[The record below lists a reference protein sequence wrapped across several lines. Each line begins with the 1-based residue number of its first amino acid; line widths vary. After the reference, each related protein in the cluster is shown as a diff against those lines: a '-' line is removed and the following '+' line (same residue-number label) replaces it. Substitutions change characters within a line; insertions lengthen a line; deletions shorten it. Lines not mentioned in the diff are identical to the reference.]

1 MKIVVTGTS
10 SGFGRFLINNLDNS
24 YGVSLRDPI
33 EDLVQKILP
42 ADIFINQAYSNNT
55 KQSDLFYKIFNL
67 WIDKNKTIIN
77 IGTSAIFENP
87 NFDPIYVSNKK
98 HLNSLART
106 LTMKNEYKRVRVIN
120 INPSTLENNK
130 IFDDSY
136 NKLKFTNL
144 LNIINFIINL
154 PQEVEISDLTIRST
168 QKRNQSLM

>member
-1 MKIVVTGTS
+1 MKIAVTGTS
-10 SGFGRFLINNLDNS
+10 SGFGRFLINSLDNS
-24 YGVSLRDPI
+24 YGVSLRDSI
-33 EDLVQKILP
+33 EDIVPKILP
-42 ADIFINQAYSNNT
+42 ADIFINQAYSKDT
-55 KQSDLFYKIFNL
+55 KQSDLFYKVFNL
-67 WIDKNKTIIN
+67 WVDKNKTIIN

-120 INPSTLENNK
+120 LNPSTLENNK
-130 IFDDSY
+130 IFNNSY

>member
-1 MKIVVTGTS
+1 MKIAVTGTS
-10 SGFGRFLINNLDNS
+10 SGFGRFLFNNLDNS
-24 YGVSLRDPI
+24 YGVSLRDPLEVI
-33 EDLVQKILP
+33 VPKILT
-42 ADIFINQAYSNNT
+42 ADIFINQAYSKNT
-55 KQSDLFYKIFNL
+55 KQSDLFHEVFNS

-120 INPSTLENNK
+120 LNPSTLENNK

-144 LNIINFIINL
+144 LDIINFIINL

>member
-1 MKIVVTGTS
+1 MKIAITGTS
-10 SGFGRFLINNLDNS
+10 TGLGRYLSNNLQNS

-33 EDLVQKILP
+33 EDIVPKIIP
-42 ADIFINQAYSNNT
+42 ADIFINQAYSKNT
-55 KQSDLFYKIFNL
+55 KQSELFYNIFNQ

-98 HLNSLART
+98 HLNSLARS

-120 INPSTLENNK
+120 LNPSTLENNQ
-130 IFDDSY
+130 IFNDSY

-144 LNIINFIINL
+144 INIINFIINL

-168 QKRNQSLM
+168 QKRNKPSM

>member
-1 MKIVVTGTS
+1 MKTHDPAGLSWGSQPFRAPGLGPGTTNI
-10 SGFGRFLINNLDNS
+10 R
-24 YGVSLRDPI
+24 
-33 EDLVQKILP
+33 VQE
-42 ADIFINQAYSNNT
+42 T
-55 KQSDLFYKIFNL
+55 
-67 WIDKNKTIIN
+67 
-77 IGTSAIFENP
+77 
-87 NFDPIYVSNKK
+87 NKK

-120 INPSTLENNK
+120 LNPSTLENNK

-144 LNIINFIINL
+144 LDTINFIINL